1 MLGGG
6 GFCDQ
11 RERRHMQ
18 DTHAHVKSTHFP
30 RNPDPAKGNGL
41 WYHTGEASKEEKVTW
56 TNRYYERESEV
67 VFFSPTTPPPLF
79 LPTTTTIT
87 TVTSITTH
95 YRRSVFAECDVQ
107 CTRTMH
113 ESRTYGAGTLL
124 AGAVAAAAATALHN
138 TP

>member
-87 TVTSITTH
+87 TCYPH
-95 YRRSVFAECDVQ
+95 Y
-107 CTRTMH
+107 H
-113 ESRTYGAGTLL
+113 TLL
-124 AGAVAAAAATALHN
+124 PLCRYGVRCAMYAHN
-138 TP
+138 A